1 MATPTLTIDKNFA
14 RARWASET
22 ATGASIDL
30 SQFPHGRTVQRFGGT
45 GTVTLEGSLDGI
57 NWFALSNTA
66 NPTAAI
72 SLATGTNTISGVL
85 ESPRFLRPVVAGGT
99 VTIDIVGYFH

>member
-14 RARWASET
+14 RARWSGET
-22 ATGASIDL
+22 GTGASIDL

-45 GTVTLEGSLDGI
+45 GTLTVQGSNDGI
-57 NWFALSNTA
+57 NWVDLNNTA

-72 SLATGTNTISGVL
+72 SLATGTNAISGIL
-85 ESPRFLRPVVAGGT
+85 ESPRFLRPVNAGGT
-99 VTIDIVGYFH
+99 VTVDIVGYFQ